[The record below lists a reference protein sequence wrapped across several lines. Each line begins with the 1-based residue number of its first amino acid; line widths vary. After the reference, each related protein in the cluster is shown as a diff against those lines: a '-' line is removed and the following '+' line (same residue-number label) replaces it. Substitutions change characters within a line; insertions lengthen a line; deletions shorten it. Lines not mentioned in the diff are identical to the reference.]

1 VKAVN
6 GFVVIHYAGPVCY
19 STAGFLEKN
28 MDSLSPEAGELLAS
42 SSDAF
47 VSNLQSNQVARNLA
61 AATAAEASAAARG
74 GGAGGSR
81 RGTTSGGG
89 LNQGGL
95 GYKFMA
101 SLVELNSLIA
111 TTGPHY
117 VRCLKV
123 LQQFFPTCV
132 LFLNVNLIRTLLFL
146 LRTVLLLYCPQPPN
160 SPIR

>member
-1 VKAVN
+1 MKAVN

-42 SSDAF
+42 STDAF

-61 AATAAEASAAARG
+61 AETAAQSAAASRG
-74 GGAGGSR
+74 GGAGR
-81 RGTTSGGG
+81 RGTTAGGG

-123 LQQFFPTCV
+123 M
-132 LFLNVNLIRTLLFL
+132 
-146 LRTVLLLYCPQPPN
+146 
-160 SPIR
+160 

>member
-1 VKAVN
+1 MKAVN

-19 STAGFLEKN
+19 STAGFVEKN
-28 MDSLSPEAGELLAS
+28 KDSLSPEAGELLAS
-42 SSDAF
+42 STDSF

-61 AATAAEASAAARG
+61 AETAAQHNAASRGG
-74 GGAGGSR
+74 GGAGR
-81 RGTTSGGG
+81 RATAAGGGGG

-123 LQQFFPTCV
+123 RISHVCGSFTYERCCCS
-132 LFLNVNLIRTLLFL
+132 RTEN
-146 LRTVLLLYCPQPPN
+146 YN
-160 SPIR
+160 ANH